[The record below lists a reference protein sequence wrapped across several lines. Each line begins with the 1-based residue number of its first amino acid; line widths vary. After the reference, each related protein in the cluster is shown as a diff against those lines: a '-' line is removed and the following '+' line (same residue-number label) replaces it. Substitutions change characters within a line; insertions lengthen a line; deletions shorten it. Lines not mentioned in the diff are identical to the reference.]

1 MVCDLLLPLSRFSCA
16 GFIYIDC
23 GIPENTTYVDGIT
36 GITYVSDAQFVD
48 AGINYKVWSAY
59 VPSTLARRYETVR
72 SFPVGARNCYTFGST
87 TPGLKYL
94 VRATFLYGNYDLK
107 GKPVQFDLY
116 LGVNLWKTINITN
129 PTAYFFTEAV
139 AEAAAGAMSVCLV
152 NTGLGTPFISGLDL
166 RPMGTFL
173 YPMVGAARSLVLL
186 KRLNMAS
193 STDIRFPLD
202 RYDRYWFPFD
212 EPEWKNMST
221 MSTVQNPADDNFEVP
236 SAIMQTAV
244 YPADSTQLEISITTE
259 PGDVD
264 ELYAVMYFSE
274 LQPPPLQ
281 NATRR
286 RFFVYLNGAPLN
298 DAQPLAPEYL
308 RSQTVYNADPAT
320 GNGQYNISLVEAR
333 DSKLP
338 PILNALEVFSA
349 MRNTNVASDSRD
361 GNDGLPSILSF
372 SVRCHCFRNTLANSV
387 GAMMAIKESYQVKKN
402 WAGDPCAPKAYTWD
416 GLNCTF
422 NSSGVPRIT
431 AV

>member
-1 MVCDLLLPLSRFSCA
+1 MVRDLLLPLSRFNCA

-23 GIPENTTYVDGIT
+23 GIPENTSYVDGIT

-221 MSTVQNPADDNFEVP
+221 MSTVQNPADDHFEVP

-320 GNGQYNISLVEAR
+320 GNGQCNISLVEAR

-361 GNDGLPSILSF
+361 GNDGLPSILSI
-372 SVRCHCFRNTLANSV
+372 SVRCHCFRNTLANLS
-387 GAMMAIKESYQVKKN
+387 
-402 WAGDPCAPKAYTWD
+402 WCHDGDQ
-416 GLNCTF
+416 GVV
-422 NSSGVPRIT
+422 SGEEELGGRSMRS
-431 AV
+431 